1 MAGIRS
7 LSKIHETHPFIYGE
21 ADVRYEPAEAISKLK
36 GGNSNW
42 RVPVWFP
49 TSYLLISALKM
60 FGEAYGPE
68 FVVDLPPTSP
78 TVSDGRRPIYGD
90 TTKFQ
95 EDPHWRDCLL
105 FHEYFHGDNGAG
117 LGASHQTGWTGLVA
131 SLIDAWRR

>member
-49 TSYLLISALKM
+49 TSYLLISSLKM
-60 FGEAYGPE
+60 FGG
-68 FVVDLPPTSP
+68 
-78 TVSDGRRPIYGD
+78 
-90 TTKFQ
+90 
-95 EDPHWRDCLL
+95 
-105 FHEYFHGDNGAG
+105 YFHGDNGAG
-117 LGASHQTGWTGLVA
+117 LGASHQTGRTGLVA